1 MRVESRV
8 LSVSWVPSN
17 VLTRAAVARATR
29 LPFVR
34 ALPGADEPPPDE
46 LVDPAPLL
54 AAEQIRQANELRA
67 WVEFD
72 QSGSPVAW
80 DYGEASTLNDSEG
93 GFPVRRSEPE
103 VRERAV
109 RFVQTAGARLGGTV
123 PRRVG
128 RRPFIR
134 LEAPVAWTTIGLTIE
149 SDGRPRGELVGASP
163 FPRHWLYDESG
174 KLQAKSA
181 EIDFRRWL
189 EGEDTRETPWGPE
202 KSREFV
208 ALAESALERGISQRV
223 MGARLRVRSVK
234 AGTMLTGQGDRDD
247 TIFLILDGIFD
258 VDVGGQTVAEVGPG
272 AVVGERGSL
281 EGRRSATLRARSD
294 GRVVALAPAS
304 LTREERDQLAAA
316 HRREDE

>member
-8 LSVSWVPSN
+8 LSVSWVPSD
-17 VLTRAAVARATR
+17 VVTRAAR

-34 ALPGADEPPPDE
+34 ALPGVDEPPPDE
-46 LVDPAPLL
+46 LVDPGPLL
-54 AAEQIRQANELRA
+54 ADGRIRQANELRA

-72 QSGSPVAW
+72 ESGSPVAW
-80 DYGEASTLNDSEG
+80 DYADAPALGESEG
-93 GFPVRRSEPE
+93 GLPVRRSEPA
-103 VRERAV
+103 VSERGV
-109 RFVQTAGARLGGTV
+109 RFVQTVGGRLGGTV
-123 PRRVG
+123 PRRVAG
-128 RRPFIR
+128 RPFFR

-149 SDGRPRGELVGASP
+149 SDGRARGELVGASP
-163 FPRHWLYDESG
+163 FPRHWLYDENG

-189 EGEDTRETPWGPE
+189 EGSDARETPWGSE
-202 KSREFV
+202 QSREFV

-223 MGARLRVRSVK
+223 MGARPRVRSVK
-234 AGTMLTGQGDRDD
+234 AGTMLTEQGDRDD
-247 TIFLILDGIFD
+247 TIFLVLDGIFD

-294 GRVVALAPAS
+294 ARVVALAATS
-304 LTREERDQLAAA
+304 LTREERDELAAA

>member
-1 MRVESRV
+1 VHVESRV
-8 LSVSWVPSN
+8 LSVSWVPSD
-17 VLTRAAVARATR
+17 VVTRTAR

-46 LVDPAPLL
+46 LVDPEPLL
-54 AAEQIRQANELRA
+54 AAGRIRQANELRA

-72 QSGSPVAW
+72 ESGSPVAW
-80 DYGEASTLNDSEG
+80 EYGDAPTLGDSEG
-93 GFPVRRSEPE
+93 GFPVRRSKPE
-103 VRERAV
+103 VSERAV
-109 RFVQTAGARLGGTV
+109 RFVQTAGGRLGGTV
-123 PRRVG
+123 PRRVAG
-128 RRPFIR
+128 RPFIR
-134 LEAPVAWTTIGLTIE
+134 LEAPVAWTTVGLTIE
-149 SDGRPRGELVGASP
+149 GDGRTRGELVGASP
-163 FPRHWLYDESG
+163 FPRHWLYDDKG

-189 EGEDTRETPWGPE
+189 EGSDTRKTPWGSE
-202 KSREFV
+202 ESREFV
-208 ALAESALERGISQRV
+208 ALAESALERGISHRV
-223 MGARLRVRSVK
+223 MGAHPRVRSVK
-234 AGTMLTGQGDRDD
+234 AGTMLTEQGDRDE

-304 LTREERDQLAAA
+304 LTREERNQLAAA

>member
-8 LSVSWVPSN
+8 LSVSWVPSD
-17 VLTRAAVARATR
+17 VVTRAAR

-46 LVDPAPLL
+46 LVDPGPLL
-54 AAEQIRQANELRA
+54 AAGRIRQANELCA

-72 QSGSPVAW
+72 ESGSPVAW
-80 DYGEASTLNDSEG
+80 DYAGVPALGESEG
-93 GFPVRRSEPE
+93 GFPVRRSEPAVSE
-103 VRERAV
+103 HAV
-109 RFVQTAGARLGGTV
+109 RFVQTVGGRLGGTV
-123 PRRVG
+123 PRRVAG
-128 RRPFIR
+128 RPFFR
-134 LEAPVAWTTIGLTIE
+134 LEAPVAWTTVGLTIE
-149 SDGRPRGELVGASP
+149 SDGRTRGELIGASP

-174 KLQAKSA
+174 RLQAKSA

-189 EGEDTRETPWGPE
+189 EGSDTRETPWGTE
-202 KSREFV
+202 ESREFV
-208 ALAESALERGISQRV
+208 ALAESALERQVSQRV
-223 MGARLRVRSVK
+223 MGARPRVRSVK
-234 AGTMLTGQGDRDD
+234 AGTMLTEQGDRDD

-294 GRVVALAPAS
+294 GRVVALAPGS
-304 LTREERDQLAAA
+304 LTRKERDQLAAG

>member
-8 LSVSWVPSN
+8 LSVSWVPSD
-17 VLTRAAVARATR
+17 VVTRAAR

-54 AAEQIRQANELRA
+54 AAGRIRQANELRA

-72 QSGSPVAW
+72 ESGSPVAW
-80 DYGEASTLNDSEG
+80 DYGDAPALGDSEG

-103 VRERAV
+103 VSERAV
-109 RFVQTAGARLGGTV
+109 HFVQTAGGRLGGTV
-123 PRRVG
+123 PRRVVG
-128 RRPFIR
+128 RPFIR
-134 LEAPVAWTTIGLTIE
+134 LEAPVAWTTVGLTIG
-149 SDGRPRGELVGASP
+149 SDGRTRGDLVGASP
-163 FPRHWLYDESG
+163 FPRHWLYDAKG
-174 KLQAKSA
+174 TLQAKSA

-189 EGEDTRETPWGPE
+189 EGSGTGETPWGAE
-202 KSREFV
+202 ESREFV
-208 ALAESALERGISQRV
+208 ALAESALERAISQRV
-223 MGARLRVRSVK
+223 MGARPRVRSVK
-234 AGTMLTGQGDRDD
+234 AGTMLTEQGDRDD

-272 AVVGERGSL
+272 ALVGERGSL
-281 EGRRSATLRARSD
+281 ESRGSATLRARSD
-294 GRVVALAPAS
+294 GRVVALAPGS
-304 LTREERDQLAAA
+304 LTHEERDQLAAG

>member
-8 LSVSWVPSN
+8 LSVSWVPSD
-17 VLTRAAVARATR
+17 VVTRAAR

-46 LVDPAPLL
+46 LVDPGPLL
-54 AAEQIRQANELRA
+54 AAGRIRQANGLRA

-72 QSGSPVAW
+72 ESGSPVAW
-80 DYGEASTLNDSEG
+80 DYAGAPALSESEG
-93 GFPVRRSEPE
+93 GFPVRRSEPAASE
-103 VRERAV
+103 HAV
-109 RFVQTAGARLGGTV
+109 RFVQTVGGRLGGTV
-123 PRRVG
+123 PRRVAG
-128 RRPFIR
+128 RPFFR
-134 LEAPVAWTTIGLTIE
+134 LEAPVAWTTVGLTIE
-149 SDGRPRGELVGASP
+149 SDGRTRGELIGASP

-174 KLQAKSA
+174 RLQAKSA

-189 EGEDTRETPWGPE
+189 EGSDTRETPWGTE
-202 KSREFV
+202 ESREFV
-208 ALAESALERGISQRV
+208 ALAESALERQVSQRV
-223 MGARLRVRSVK
+223 MGARPRVRSVK
-234 AGTMLTGQGDRDD
+234 AGTMLTEQGDRDD

-294 GRVVALAPAS
+294 GRVVALAPGS
-304 LTREERDQLAAA
+304 LTREERDQLAAG